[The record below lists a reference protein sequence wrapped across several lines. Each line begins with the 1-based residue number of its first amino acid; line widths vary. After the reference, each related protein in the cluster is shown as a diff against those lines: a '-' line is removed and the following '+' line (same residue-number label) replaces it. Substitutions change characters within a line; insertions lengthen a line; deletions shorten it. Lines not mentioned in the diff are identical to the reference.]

1 MPICA
6 LNLKK
11 LWCEYTCG
19 ENKVMYVN
27 GTGYKNVSI
36 GNKFRE
42 MTEVSFSVDEGTA
55 CSIFRSCRKVSMIA

>member
-1 MPICA
+1 MHSNFQKIDNVFGDDVPICA

-19 ENKVMYVN
+19 VNKVMYVN

-36 GNKFRE
+36 GN
-42 MTEVSFSVDEGTA
+42 
-55 CSIFRSCRKVSMIA
+55 